1 MKQPIINIVGAGLA
15 GSEAAWQAANRGC
28 KVRLFEMR
36 PNKMTPAHFTG
47 NCAELVCSNSLKSN
61 EIDNACGLLK
71 AEMRQY
77 DSLICACADR
87 NRVPAGGAL
96 AVDREAFS
104 RGVTAKLSNHE
115 NIEIIYREVI
125 ELAPLLAEQTIIA
138 SGPLTSDALTQQI
151 QLLCGAEFMY
161 FYDAAA
167 PIIEC
172 ESIDMTIAFAA
183 SRYDRGTA
191 DYINLPMDRAQY
203 DLFYNQLL
211 ESEKVELQIF
221 EDKKLF
227 EGCMPIEDMAARG
240 YDTIRFGPLKPV
252 GLFNP
257 HSGREEF
264 AVVQLR
270 QDDFAASLYNMVGF
284 QTNLKWPEQK
294 RVFRLIPG
302 LANAEFVRY
311 GVMHRNTFIN
321 SPKLIL
327 PSLNMKNNSA
337 IYFAGQITGVEGYV
351 ESAASGMLAG
361 INAARAVQGRLPRV
375 FPLQTVLGSLCAYI
389 TTESKHFQPM
399 NANFGI
405 VPNAEKKI
413 RSKKER
419 YAFYAERSLAS
430 LQTFKEQEYGCDHQT
445 T

>member
-1 MKQPIINIVGAGLA
+1 MNQPIINIIGAGLA

-47 NCAELVCSNSLKSN
+47 DCAELVCSNSLKSN
-61 EIDNACGLLK
+61 ELDNACGLLK

-87 NRVPAGGAL
+87 TRVPAGGAL

-104 RGVTAKLSNHE
+104 REVTAKLSSHE
-115 NIEIIYREVI
+115 NIEIIVEEIV
-125 ELAPLLAEQTIIA
+125 ELAPLLADKTIIA
-138 SGPLTSDALTQQI
+138 SGPLTSDALTRQI
-151 QLLCGAEFMY
+151 NALCGAEFMY

-167 PIIEC
+167 PIIEA

-183 SRYDRGTA
+183 SRYGRGAA
-191 DYINLPMDRAQY
+191 DYINLPMDQEQY
-203 DLFYNQLL
+203 DLFYNQLI
-211 ESEKVELQIF
+211 ESDKVALHSF

-257 HSGREEF
+257 HNGREEF

-270 QDDFAASLYNMVGF
+270 QDNFAASLYNMVGF
-284 QTNLKWPEQK
+284 QTNLKWSEQK

-327 PSLNMKNNSA
+327 PTLNMQSNPN

-361 INAARAVQGRLPRV
+361 INAARTTQEQSLLT
-375 FPLQTVLGSLCAYI
+375 FPLETVLGSLCAYI
-389 TTESKHFQPM
+389 TTENKHFQPM

-413 RSKKER
+413 RNKKDR
-419 YAFYAERSLAS
+419 YAYYAGRSLAS
-430 LQTFKEQEYGCDHQT
+430 LQAFKEHENGCDHKT